1 MKKLLVFSV
10 LLGSVYSTNLIQE
23 EGLLG
28 ERTDHQ
34 ENNVS
39 VELDEPLRSSLVG
52 SGNDPVQPRLDP
64 QQKTDELFELEE
76 NIEEMSTENMRP
88 AIELNQITP
97 TIVQVVLEEEPEE
110 IFQGDGDR
118 DRDDLLPQE
127 NTDDLFGMGEN
138 IQEMNLDNIG
148 FNPATVPPN
157 QGVKSDDGDDE
168 PVESK
173 LQAPSMSFI
182 DEQVVEVEKAEGAAR
197 PSRVNWVLV
206 GLGLTGGAMGVLLLA
221 SIGTVIWKIYLPRRK
236 HRSGDITERA

>member
-1 MKKLLVFSV
+1 MKKLLFFSV
-10 LLGSVYSTNLIQE
+10 LLGSVYSTKLIQE

-28 ERTDHQ
+28 ERLDHQ

-88 AIELNQITP
+88 AIELNQITLP
-97 TIVQVVLEEEPEE
+97 IVQVVLEEEPEE

-148 FNPATVPPN
+148 FNPTTVPPN

-182 DEQVVEVEKAEGAAR
+182 DEQVVEAEKAEGAAR

-236 HRSGDITERA
+236 HKGGDITERA